1 MDNRFLSLLE
11 NKPFILADGAT
22 GTNLFDRGLISG
34 EAPELWNVDRPD
46 DIEALHKGFVDA
58 GSDLILTNSFGGNS
72 YRLKLHNAQDRVYEL
87 NHAAASIARRVADES
102 GRTIAVAG
110 SIGPTGELF
119 DPLGPLTVEEAA
131 NEFEKQAQG
140 LADGGA
146 DVLWIETMSA
156 PDEIE
161 AAVKGASRTGL
172 PLVSTMSFDTAGRT
186 MMGLTPSDY
195 AQYCS
200 VLHEKTGTNPHAIGA
215 NCGVGPAELL
225 DSVLGMHEGD
235 PNAMIIAKGN
245 CGIPEYVDGGLRYS
259 GTVDVMVNYAKLARD
274 GGARIIGGCCGT
286 TPDHIRAI
294 RDALDAYEP
303 EEELTLE
310 RIESTLTKPWANL
323 PANRGGDVGGERET
337 RRRRRR

>member
-1 MDNRFLSLLE
+1 ME
-11 NKPFILADGAT
+11 IKPFILADGAT

-186 MMGLTPSDY
+186 MTGLTPSDY

-200 VLHEKTGTNPHAIGA
+200 VLHKKTGPPH
-215 NCGVGPAELL
+215 NQ
-225 DSVLGMHEGD
+225 
-235 PNAMIIAKGN
+235 
-245 CGIPEYVDGGLRYS
+245 
-259 GTVDVMVNYAKLARD
+259 
-274 GGARIIGGCCGT
+274 
-286 TPDHIRAI
+286 
-294 RDALDAYEP
+294 
-303 EEELTLE
+303 
-310 RIESTLTKPWANL
+310 
-323 PANRGGDVGGERET
+323 
-337 RRRRRR
+337 